1 MARRA
6 TGRLRCVPMLCIRY
20 HRFVFFINCKYLF
33 WTWCCAQEILMRDG
47 LCEISGGERT
57 KSTVIFTLRT
67 PYLRYGLKKNMSD
80 VVVVNIFVTIK
91 ITCQHD
97 VTHNLQPYSE
107 LVRSSTKLGPIAKR
121 ICCNQSIG
129 QITCNKILHGLHS
142 KLVFTFV
149 GLMYVSFGT

>member
-1 MARRA
+1 MRTYDVYSIPSVCIFHKLQILVLDLVLCSGNPDA
-6 TGRLRCVPMLCIRY
+6 GRTML
-20 HRFVFFINCKYLF
+20 
-33 WTWCCAQEILMRDG
+33 
-47 LCEISGGERT
+47 EISGGERT